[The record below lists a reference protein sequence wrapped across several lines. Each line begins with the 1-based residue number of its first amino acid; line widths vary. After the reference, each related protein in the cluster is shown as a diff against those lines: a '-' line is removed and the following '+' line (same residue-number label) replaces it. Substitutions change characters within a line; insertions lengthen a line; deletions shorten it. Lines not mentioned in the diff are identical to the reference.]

1 MIKVLWK
8 KTQLDELIDY
18 FIFGDFKNIH
28 NLDDKQFGE
37 VTCMLTLKINEYVT
51 ILEEE
56 YGTNRFNNI
65 EEVERNLGGYILYI
79 DEDSGMESYL
89 NVKEKYYLSDYDA
102 EIEEVLIKVKTI
114 KNEEVSWN
122 IILYCLSD
130 FNLVII
136 LKD

>member
-18 FIFGDFKNIH
+18 FKFGDFKDIH
-28 NLDDKQFGE
+28 NLDDRQFGE
-37 VTCMLTLKINEYVT
+37 VTCLLTLNINEYVT

-56 YGTNRFNNI
+56 YGTNRFNTI
-65 EEVERNLGGYILYI
+65 EEVESNLGGYILYI
-79 DEDSGMESYL
+79 DEDNGLEHYL
-89 NVKEKYYLSDYDA
+89 NIKEKYHLSDDDA
-102 EIEEVLIKVKTI
+102 ELEEVIKVKTI
-114 KNEEVSWN
+114 ENEEVAWN
-122 IILYCLSD
+122 IILYCLND